1 MFHIASKVLFFL
13 FQPSNFAVFLLAG
26 GLFAYRKWPRAGRW
40 LIAGGL
46 AWIVLAGF
54 LPIGNALVLP
64 LEERFATHE
73 PALPQTGIQGIIILG
88 GFEDGWVT
96 AGRGG
101 LAVNEAAERLTEAL
115 RIAKNLPDAKI
126 IFTGGVGELFGGAE
140 AGAAIK
146 KYLRDV
152 GIASDRIVIESASR
166 DTYENAVF
174 TKNILHPAPD
184 DRWLL
189 ITSAYHMPR
198 AVGAFR
204 QAGFDVIP
212 FPVDFRTRDAGDLL
226 RPFGNVA
233 AGLQRADLAVKEWI
247 GLLAYRMTGRSSAFF
262 PAP

>member
-1 MFHIASKVLFFL
+1 
-13 FQPSNFAVFLLAG
+13 
-26 GLFAYRKWPRAGRW
+26 
-40 LIAGGL
+40 
-46 AWIVLAGF
+46 
-54 LPIGNALVLP
+54 
-64 LEERFATHE
+64 
-73 PALPQTGIQGIIILG
+73 
-88 GFEDGWVT
+88 
-96 AGRGG
+96 
-101 LAVNEAAERLTEAL
+101 
-115 RIAKNLPDAKI
+115 
-126 IFTGGVGELFGGAE
+126 
-140 AGAAIK
+140 
-146 KYLRDV
+146 
-152 GIASDRIVIESASR
+152 
-166 DTYENAVF
+166 
-174 TKNILHPAPD
+174 LHPAPD